1 MNSQTVKLTLLGTA
15 AIADPSHDNV
25 YMLLESQGLKAL
37 IDCGG
42 SPTARLMRAG
52 LNFTDL
58 NGLIVTHHHP
68 DHIYGVPLLL
78 MNLWLLG
85 RRNTFPIYGPQKT
98 LQIIR
103 KMIDLYE
110 WDSWP
115 NFIDLDFQAI
125 PPEPGAPVVSDGL
138 VSITASPVAHEIP
151 AIGLRMTNQHT
162 GKTLVYTSDTMR
174 DPRVIHLAR
183 DADILIHEATGEY
196 YGHSTG
202 TDAALD
208 AVDAGAKRL
217 VLVHYSSLRGNP
229 IATLKEAQAVF
240 SGPVEL
246 GEDFKVYEF

>member
-1 MNSQTVKLTLLGTA
+1 
-15 AIADPSHDNV
+15 
-25 YMLLESQGLKAL
+25 
-37 IDCGG
+37 
-42 SPTARLMRAG
+42 
-52 LNFTDL
+52 
-58 NGLIVTHHHP
+58 
-68 DHIYGVPLLL
+68 

-85 RRNTFPIYGPQKT
+85 RRDTFPIYGPRKT

-103 KMIDLYE
+103 KTIDLYE

-115 NFIDLDFQAI
+115 NFLNLDFQAI
-125 PPEPGAPVVSDGL
+125 PPEPGASVVSDGL

-151 AIGLRMTNQHT
+151 AIGLRLTNQHT

-174 DPRVIHLAR
+174 DPRVVHLAR
-183 DADILIHEATGEY
+183 NADILIHEATGKY

-208 AVDAGAKRL
+208 AVDAGAKKL
-217 VLVHYSSLRGNP
+217 VLVHYSPLRGNP
-229 IATLKEAQAVF
+229 IETLQEAQAVF